1 MDISKL
7 VRGGS
12 QLLTRSHKSYS
23 LTSSP
28 LITKYVSVPSTRR
41 RPRGFFLCNKTGGE
55 GSRSSLL
62 CSAPYSTAILAQ
74 VRTRARLQLVRY
86 RPLQL
91 RCQGLFL
98 IDPPSHTLGNPQGD
112 SEELETAARPQQA
125 AKLLCRRLQKLYA
138 AQTQKPRQHPLFIL
152 STARR
157 SSSQHT
163 ADEYVGGA
171 V

>member
-1 MDISKL
+1 M
-7 VRGGS
+7 
-12 QLLTRSHKSYS
+12 TRSHKSYS

-28 LITKYVSVPSTRR
+28 LLTKVSPIRSVHAPQASTL
-41 RPRGFFLCNKTGGE
+41 FLCNKTGGE

-62 CSAPYSTAILAQ
+62 YSAPYSTAILAQ

-91 RCQGLFL
+91 RCQGLFP
-98 IDPPSHTLGNPQGD
+98 IDPPSHTHGNPQGD

-125 AKLLCRRLQKLYA
+125 AKLLCRLQQKLYA
-138 AQTQKPRQHPLFIL
+138 AQTQKPRQRPLFIL

-163 ADEYVGGA
+163 ADEFVGGA

>member
-7 VRGGS
+7 VRGGF

-23 LTSSP
+23 LTSS
-28 LITKYVSVPSTRR
+28 LLLTKVSPTRSAR
-41 RPRGFFLCNKTGGE
+41 APQASRHFLSNKTMGGD
-55 GSRSSLL
+55 GSRVTIELGPIL
-62 CSAPYSTAILAQ
+62 TAILAQ
-74 VRTRARLQLVRY
+74 VRTRAILQLIRY

-125 AKLLCRRLQKLYA
+125 SKLLCCLQHILHA
-138 AQTQKPRQHPLFIL
+138 AQTHKPKQRPLFIL
-152 STARR
+152 LDGTLLILTA
-157 SSSQHT
+157 H
-163 ADEYVGGA
+163 G
-171 V
+171 

>member
-7 VRGGS
+7 VRGGF

-28 LITKYVSVPSTRR
+28 LITKVSPI
-41 RPRGFFLCNKTGGE
+41 RPVHAPQASRLFLCNKTGGE

-62 CSAPYSTAILAQ
+62 YSAPYSTAILAQ

-91 RCQGLFL
+91 RCQGLFP
-98 IDPPSHTLGNPQGD
+98 IDPPSHTLENPQGD

-125 AKLLCRRLQKLYA
+125 AKLLCRLQQKLYA
-138 AQTQKPRQHPLFIL
+138 AQTQKPEAAPSLHPLDGTPLIL
-152 STARR
+152 TA
-157 SSSQHT
+157 H
-163 ADEYVGGA
+163 G
-171 V
+171 